1 MDKEDRSI
9 RVEKGLIKKI
19 RQEKKDSK
27 EESKTVRTGREKLN
41 HHNKTKINFLFHICY
56 FTVAINF

>member
-27 EESKTVRTGREKLN
+27 EESKKLDGEN
-41 HHNKTKINFLFHICY
+41 GKRKIKSPQ
-56 FTVAINF
+56 